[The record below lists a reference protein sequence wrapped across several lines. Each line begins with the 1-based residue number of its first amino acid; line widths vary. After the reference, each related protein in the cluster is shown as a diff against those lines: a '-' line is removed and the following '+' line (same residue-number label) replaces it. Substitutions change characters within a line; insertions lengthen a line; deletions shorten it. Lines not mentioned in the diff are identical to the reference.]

1 MITTTELFHQK
12 ANGGI
17 RPLGWGVGIDF
28 QNRMVQSPQCIV
40 GAGYATPTSETDY
53 YDSMVFETT
62 ALDNG
67 WAHIETVSATH
78 YNNAWLTSNAVELEP
93 STNYSILIELSDVEN
108 IGDATVSQSNQT
120 INPFQQY
127 VYVNFTGQESVRIVA
142 RVTTKAT
149 YDSATFLGL
158 RLFFAAIT
166 SGQPASANIRATIV
180 KGWDIPDDE
189 LSWSAYG
196 SQIQDYQRFSSRA
209 IGLSVS
215 RSFEFPYNV
224 QSAIAD
230 IALDN
235 HDGYLS
241 FAGLNISPIA
251 DYILPNRPIQIKYGF
266 KGAGLVPNFTGQT
279 SSMPTYDGNH
289 DSIARFT
296 AMDDLVAISEAHL
309 PNMVMMRD
317 ARTDQVLAAI
327 FEQLGIDQSRYSLG
341 LGTNTIPFV
350 YFDSDKSVGN
360 ALKEL
365 IQAENGRLWQDEEG
379 IIRFTPRQTN
389 VFGRQPVMNFN
400 KSNTLTITPSRDSGI
415 VNQVNISAEIRQIE
429 ALQQVFLV
437 SNDSGYESQDDNY
450 RIPANGQAT
459 IWLSFDDPVWSCIAP
474 TLNGASTTSNFK
486 AVDLSGTPINSGITV
501 DGTLFAT
508 SYKVVFTNTNSSPVS
523 IKSISLFGEPA
534 KLIGGQAVEYLAYDD
549 VSVSKFGTRSLDI
562 SDNKCFGSVA
572 NLTRY
577 ANDIISKRSDYNKQ
591 ITMTVKG
598 DPSLQLGDLVEV
610 DIDEFQGRY
619 EVLKIVNT
627 IDNVTDSKLETELT
641 LQFTTSSVVSPF
653 ILNQSVLDGPDL
665 LG

>member
-17 RPLGWGVGIDF
+17 RPLDWGIGVSWDNTKIMSPQLLKGDGYGTPTTDTSYYTTVTSGASITAIGDGWGLVTASTSTEFASLYASSSSIDYE
-28 QNRMVQSPQCIV
+28 P
-40 GAGYATPTSETDY
+40 
-53 YDSMVFETT
+53 DSTYTILVEW
-62 ALDNG
+62 DN
-67 WAHIETVSATH
+67 
-78 YNNAWLTSNAVELEP
+78 LSN
-93 STNYSILIELSDVEN
+93 IDMLS
-108 IGDATVSQSNQT
+108 VSQANVARNVFTEDLTLDRQLTASSGRITAVMQT
-120 INPFQQY
+120 KPNLEADYFGLRFFIRRTNTGLPAS
-127 VYVNFTGQESVRIVA
+127 VNVRI
-142 RVTTKAT
+142 
-149 YDSATFLGL
+149 
-158 RLFFAAIT
+158 
-166 SGQPASANIRATIV
+166 TIV
-180 KGWDIPDDE
+180 EGDKYGEIEWQPYGEMIQNYDN
-189 LSWSAYG
+189 LSE
-196 SQIQDYQRFSSRA
+196 RA

-230 IALDN
+230 ISLDN

-389 VFGRQPVMNFN
+389 VFGRQPVMSFN

-450 RIPANGQAT
+450 RVPANGQAT

-486 AVDLSGTPINSGITV
+486 AVDLSGTPINSGITA

-523 IKSISLFGEPA
+523 IKAISLFGEPA